1 VNIGRDRGR
10 LLQELLVAD
19 VLARRGEGPLARKQW
34 SRPRPRAQAPSPPS
48 VRATE
53 PASDA
58 GARGQGAPKK
68 SG

>member
-34 SRPRPRAQAPSPPS
+34 SRPRGRSQAAP
-48 VRATE
+48 ATARTPE
-53 PASDA
+53 PASDL
-58 GARGQGAPKK
+58 GARDEGAPKK
-68 SG
+68 SE